1 MKQVLK
7 IIILFAILIV
17 FGTFSMLIDS
27 CEPSLPLQIENHTNL
42 SLTVYVQNV
51 EAGNLTPGDII
62 KVKNISGTLSYILI
76 EAKNVQG
83 DIIFSKNFSTS
94 ELYDDGWKVVI
105 SPKQ

>member
-1 MKQVLK
+1 
-7 IIILFAILIV
+7 
-17 FGTFSMLIDS
+17 
-27 CEPSLPLQIENHTNL
+27 
-42 SLTVYVQNV
+42 V

-105 SPKQ
+105 PPKQ